1 MHQTPLAHHT
11 PTRAFNSGLLA
22 SLFISTLTFALCQSA
37 VLAQQSPATNKDE
50 PSIAEKRLFDEDH
63 LKGLAVKTA
72 LTYSFI
78 KRGSLEAVADDK
90 ASIIIKK
97 IGAAGREVDIQCL
110 TGERNVNLPIEGEL
124 KGNPLILCF
133 LERDI
138 HEMKRLTGGS
148 LNYYRKRIRMAIAE
162 TAKLSQIN
170 VTLEGKSV
178 PATEIFLDP
187 FNDDPAR
194 SRYAKFANKTYKF
207 VLSDAVPGGVYEI
220 RSIMHEEG
228 NPSSIML
235 EESMRYQR

>member
-1 MHQTPLAHHT
+1 MHSKKFTTHLSAY
-11 PTRAFNSGLLA
+11 
-22 SLFISTLTFALCQSA
+22 LFISAFTCLWQSA
-37 VLAQQSPATNKDE
+37 ALAQQAPAANADE
-50 PSIAEKRLFDEDH
+50 PSVAEKRLFDEDH
-63 LKGLAVKTA
+63 LKGLPLKAT
-72 LTYSFI
+72 LNYSFS

-90 ASIIIKK
+90 STIVVKK
-97 IGAAGREVDIQCL
+97 VGAAGREVDMQCL
-110 TGERNVNLPIEGEL
+110 TGGRKTDLPVEGEL

-170 VTLEGKSV
+170 ITVEGKSV

-187 FNDDPAR
+187 FKDDPAR
-194 SRYAKFANKTYKF
+194 ARYTKFANKTYKF

-220 RSIMHEEG
+220 RSLMHEDG
-228 NPSSIML
+228 KPGSVML
-235 EESMRYQR
+235 EESMRYQK